1 LAVGKEEASNTL
13 AMAENGLEMDMVI
26 FIIFDYMIRSKAQ
39 AST

>member
-26 FIIFDYMIRSKAQ
+26 FIIFDYMHKVKSPG
-39 AST
+39 